1 MLKIKAFRGWRPRPE
16 LAARIAALP
25 YDVLNSDEARILA
38 ADNPYSF
45 LHVSKAEID
54 LPPSIDLYD
63 ERVYLKAA
71 ENLRNMQQN
80 GWLFQE
86 TEPALYIY
94 RLTMNGH
101 TQYGLMACAY
111 VPDYLEGRIKIHE
124 LTRAAKEQDRIRH
137 VNYTNANTGPV
148 FLTYR
153 AQAEI
158 DAYIKH
164 FTMTNRPVYDFTAD
178 DGIHHTLWVISE
190 RQLINKLVSFFE
202 QIPCAYVADGH
213 HRAKSAVMVGQQR
226 AAANP
231 HHNGTEEYNWF
242 LAVFFPHNQLRIL
255 DYNRVVKDLN
265 GYSPAEFLEQVSTKF
280 QLTSKADASSARPMA
295 PRNFGMYLSGR
306 WYALQPMPGIVDES
320 DLIGSLD
327 VSIIQN
333 HILGPILGITDPRQ
347 DERIDFVGGIRGL
360 KELEKRVDSGEMAV
374 AFALYP
380 TTIEQLLAIADAGL
394 IMPPKS
400 TWFEPKLR
408 SGLVIHTLD

>member
-1 MLKIKAFRGWRPRPE
+1 MLKIKAFQGWRPRPE
-16 LAARIAALP
+16 LAAKIAALP
-25 YDVLNSDEARILA
+25 YDVLNSAEARQMA
-38 ADNPYSF
+38 AGNPYSF

-54 LPPSIDLYD
+54 LPPETNLYD
-63 ERVYLKAA
+63 EAVYRKAA
-71 ENLRNMQQN
+71 ANLQAMQQQ

-86 TEPALYIY
+86 STPALYIY
-94 RLTMNGH
+94 RLIMQGH
-101 TQYGLMACAY
+101 TQYGLMTCAY

-124 LTRAAKEQDRIRH
+124 LTREAKEQDRIKH

-158 DAYIKH
+158 DAHIENY
-164 FTMTNRPVYDFTAD
+164 TLNNAPVYDFTAD
-178 DGIHHTLWVISE
+178 DGIQHTLWVITDRSLIAQLVTLFE
-190 RQLINKLVSFFE
+190 R
-202 QIPCAYVADGH
+202 IPCAYVADGH
-213 HRAKSAVMVGQQR
+213 HRAKSAAMVGKMR

-231 HHNGTEEYNWF
+231 GHRGDEEYNWF

-265 GYSPAEFLEQVSTKF
+265 GMSQTEFLRRLSEKF
-280 QLTSKADASSARPMA
+280 TITPVANRESARPQKA
-295 PRNFGMYLSGR
+295 RQFGMYLPGQ
-306 WYALQPMPGIVDES
+306 WYTLSCHPEFGNQV
-320 DLIGSLD
+320 DLIASLD
-327 VSIIQN
+327 VSILQN
-333 HILGPILGITDPRQ
+333 RLLAPILGINDPRR

-360 KELEKRVDSGEMAV
+360 AELEKRVDSGEMAV

-380 TTIEQLLAIADAGL
+380 TSIEQLLAIADAGL

-408 SGLVIHTLD
+408 SGLVIHMLD